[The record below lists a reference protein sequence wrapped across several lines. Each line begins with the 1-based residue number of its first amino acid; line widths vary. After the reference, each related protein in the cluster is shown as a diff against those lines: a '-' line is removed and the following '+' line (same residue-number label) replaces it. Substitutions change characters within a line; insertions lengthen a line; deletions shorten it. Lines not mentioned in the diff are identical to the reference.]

1 MIITNEMRRTWGLK
15 QKVPAD
21 LTVVADSPGILDGYM
36 PDVSGARTDGLGA
49 LEGVRQLLHQ
59 GR

>member
-1 MIITNEMRRTWGLK
+1 MRRTWGLK